1 MANSAPAVDAQQI
14 FKSTFKA
21 LINEDYSVVIDIDRY
36 QEVLEH
42 ALSKVD
48 FSVGVGIYMLPSD
61 LNLNIGKTKGYNNKI
76 LVSNTDMKIGSNR
89 DINKDHKKLPPD
101 VPKIVI
107 PMAPHD
113 LKMLT
118 EKHNDEKLAITF
130 LIVGAGLIAYH
141 FW

>member
-1 MANSAPAVDAQQI
+1 MV
-14 FKSTFKA
+14 
-21 LINEDYSVVIDIDRY
+21 
-36 QEVLEH
+36 
-42 ALSKVD
+42 
-48 FSVGVGIYMLPSD
+48 PSD

-76 LVSNTDMKIGSNR
+76 LVSNADMKIGSNR

-107 PMAPHD
+107 PVAQHD

-118 EKHNDEKLAITF
+118 EKHNDEKLAITL
-130 LIVGAGLIAYH
+130 LIVGGGLIAYH

>member
-1 MANSAPAVDAQQI
+1 MGNSAPAADAQQV
-14 FKSTFKA
+14 FKRAFKA
-21 LINEDYSVVIDIDRY
+21 LINEDYSIAIDISQY
-36 QEVLEH
+36 QGVLEH

-48 FSVGVGIYMLPSD
+48 FSVGTCIYMLPSN
-61 LNLNIGKTKGYNNKI
+61 LKLNIRKKKGYNNKI
-76 LVSNTDMKIGSNR
+76 FVSNTDMKIGSNR
-89 DINKDHKKLPPD
+89 DINKDHKKLPLD
-101 VPKIVI
+101 VSKIVI
-107 PMAPHD
+107 PAARHD